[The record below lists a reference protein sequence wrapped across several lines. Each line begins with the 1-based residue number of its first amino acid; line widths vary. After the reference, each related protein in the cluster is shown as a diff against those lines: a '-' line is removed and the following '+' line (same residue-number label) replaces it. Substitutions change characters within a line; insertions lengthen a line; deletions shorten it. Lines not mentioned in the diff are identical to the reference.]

1 MFYENDMQ
9 NVQYFL
15 QPHLHNPLYRP
26 EEGIPWQPVL
36 SQTLPPASGNCFY
49 AIYRMLFSWVREGTC
64 PPHGERIA
72 VDSDGENR
80 KDALGN
86 AIGGVRTPFQK
97 KESPGSLF
105 FRRLFHPLPVICY
118 RCVQLFE
125 FRKDALGNAIGGVR
139 TPFLDVPVAA
149 YYPYSAIKRE
159 NGVIDKHGL
168 FGHTEP
174 FSKHKF
180 EKNR

>member
-1 MFYENDMQ
+1 MERTGCKPGYDRFLDDYPNDYPYE
-9 NVQYFL
+9 Y
-15 QPHLHNPLYRP
+15 
-26 EEGIPWQPVL
+26 
-36 SQTLPPASGNCFY
+36 CFY

-72 VDSDGENR
+72 VDSDGEN
-80 KDALGN
+80 
-86 AIGGVRTPFQK
+86 
-97 KESPGSLF
+97 
-105 FRRLFHPLPVICY
+105 
-118 RCVQLFE
+118 
-125 FRKDALGNAIGGVR
+125 RKDALGNAIGGVR

-180 EKNR
+180 EKLYATIANYRKRVEESAKEQAARGFLLLDDIEDCVNEAVKRAEMYYL